1 MAGKP
6 AWWRKAL
13 WPNGKDGLKTRQGR
27 QAAWRRLAVLGAG
40 ACATGLAMLLAFHV
54 GQDLARSLA
63 GGDDDAPQ
71 ALPTALAEAAPAPAA
86 QAATPPAVA
95 APAVQTPAADTPF
108 VVKSVLK
115 IDGPIRFGQFYWDE
129 SQSQAGPVVITVDL
143 TARVLSVFRDGHE
156 IGATAIL
163 KGYGDKPTPLGVF
176 PITQKDA
183 THVSNLYDAPMPWM
197 LRLTNDGVSI
207 HGSKVEKGYATNGC
221 VGVPDEFAKRLFK
234 VASLGDKVIITDG
247 KRLGLGGSIN
257 PGA

>member
-1 MAGKP
+1 MTGKL
-6 AWWRKAL
+6 AKWRKAL
-13 WPNGKDGLKTRQGR
+13 WRKGR
-27 QAAWRRLAVLGAG
+27 PQWQRLAMLAVGVS
-40 ACATGLAMLLAFHV
+40 ATGLAMVLAFHV
-54 GQDLARSLA
+54 GQDVARALA
-63 GGDDDAPQ
+63 GDDDAPL
-71 ALPTALAEAAPAPAA
+71 ALPTAMAEAAPARASAP
-86 QAATPPAVA
+86 TK
-95 APAVQTPAADTPF
+95 APAPAKAPAADTPF

-129 SQSQAGPVVITVDL
+129 SQGQPGPVVITVDL

-247 KRLGLGGSIN
+247 KRLDVGGSIN